1 MKPLLATNV
10 CYICNYQCTNAIKK
24 SPHLTSVIYE
34 NCPDVRYMDQFLE
47 HPLSCSRKYM
57 DLAPK
62 SGVLAHLDSV
72 ELWCLG
78 KKKIRLDRSYFL

>member
-1 MKPLLATNV
+1 MHQ
-10 CYICNYQCTNAIKK
+10 CNKK

-78 KKKIRLDRSYFL
+78 KKKQTGSETLETLPNREP